1 MQLKALIPAVA
12 FILGAGTAITAGA
25 QSTAAAGSVVVIP
38 VVAQTAS
45 YTTEVTVQ
53 NPNAAPITLNVAYSD
68 AVGTFA
74 PGPATCIPLSVPA
87 LATVPFTLSAQC
99 TLDPTKSHF
108 GMLVLQD
115 AAAQQTD
122 TFFAYSRVQ
131 NPSNIGFSIEGF
143 PIGAF
148 SGAPADVVGIK
159 RTSAAPS
166 YQSNC
171 FVGALG
177 EAINYQIILRDGTTN
192 GIIGSP
198 ITGTLQPYELV
209 RYLDVFGATGANAP
223 AGDYTNVRANFT
235 ATTTNLTPGFPAFV
249 GFCTVQDNTYYSNDF
264 RIAKSTD
271 ALSDAAKRIVCFG
284 QDSCGAVSVTN
295 PETITGVT
303 TRNVYSMIVT
313 QPDFV
318 ACNLVAASAD
328 LANLQMRIRGP
339 GAPFGT
345 TVWPSSAPY
354 DSGGAGKTS
363 FYISTG
369 PRNAVNNG
377 TATRWFIDVEQTST
391 STATGAISYGITC
404 QSGNGTE
411 VPWFRGTAAAF

>member
-45 YTTEVTVQ
+45 YSTEVTVQ
-53 NPNAAPITLNVAYSD
+53 NPNVMPITLNVDYYD
-68 AVGTFA
+68 AVDTKT
-74 PGPATCIPLSVPA
+74 PGLQPCSQLTVPA
-87 LATVPFTLSAQC
+87 LATVPFTVSPQC
-99 TLDPTKSHF
+99 TLDMTKAHF

-115 AAAQQTD
+115 AATQQTD

-143 PIGAF
+143 PIGTF
-148 SGAPADVVGIK
+148 SGAPSDVVGIK
-159 RTSAAPS
+159 RMAAAPS

-177 EAINYQIILRDGTTN
+177 EAINYQLILRDGTTN
-192 GIIGSP
+192 TMIGSP
-198 ITGTLQPYELV
+198 ITGTLQPYQLK
-209 RYLDVFGATGANAP
+209 RYLDVFSAASAP
-223 AGDYTNVRANFT
+223 SGDYSNVRANFT

-271 ALSDAAKRIVCFG
+271 ALNDANKRLICFG
-284 QDSCGAVSVTN
+284 QDSCGTVSVTN
-295 PETITGVT
+295 PEQITGTT
-303 TRNVYSMIVT
+303 TRNVYSMIIT

-391 STATGAISYGITC
+391 STATGAINYGITC

-411 VPWFRGTAAAF
+411 VPWFRGAASAF